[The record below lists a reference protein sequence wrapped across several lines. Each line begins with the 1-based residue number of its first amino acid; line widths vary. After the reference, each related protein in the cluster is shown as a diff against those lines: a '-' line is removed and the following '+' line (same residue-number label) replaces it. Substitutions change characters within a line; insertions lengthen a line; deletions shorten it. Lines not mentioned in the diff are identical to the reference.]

1 MDSMQAW
8 MVWTVAAAVLIGV
21 ELATATLVFAMLGI
35 GAAAAA
41 VGAGF
46 GENPVLQFVLFSV
59 VSVATL
65 VFARPSAMK
74 RLHNGPEHRQGVEAL
89 VGTEAVVVERVDGHD
104 GRVRI
109 SGEIW
114 SARAYDGHSEYAVGD
129 RVDVAQIDGATALVL

>member
-1 MDSMQAW
+1 MHAW
-8 MVWTVAAAVLIGV
+8 MVWAVAAAVLIGL
-21 ELATATLVFAMLGI
+21 ELATTTLVLAMLGV

-41 VGAGF
+41 VGAGVGGNAAVQIVAF
-46 GENPVLQFVLFSV
+46 GT

-65 VFARPSAMK
+65 VFARPAAMK
-74 RLHNGPEHRQGVEAL
+74 RLHGPEHRQGTDRLLGA
-89 VGTEAVVVERVDGHD
+89 EAVVVERVDGHD

-114 SARAYDGHSEYAVGD
+114 SARAYDGQSEYAVGD

>member
-1 MDSMQAW
+1 MHSW
-8 MVWTVAAAVLIGV
+8 MVWAIVAAVLIAL
-21 ELATATLVFAMLGI
+21 ELTTTALVFVMLGI

-41 VGAGF
+41 LVAGAGVGAVVQFAAF
-46 GENPVLQFVLFSV
+46 GA

-65 VFARPSAMK
+65 VFARPAAVK
-74 RLHNGPEHRQGVEAL
+74 RLHGPEHRQGTDQL
-89 VGTEAVVVERVDGHD
+89 VGTEAVVIERVDGHD

-114 SARAYDGHSEYAVGD
+114 SARAYDGQSEYAVGD